1 MTWRRNRARLGGIT
15 YQSDS
20 TQSTTQGCKTICSRV
35 TDRALHAPTLKPTAE
50 LGAEATLPA
59 PTL

>member
-1 MTWRRNRARLGGIT
+1 MTRRRSRARLGGIT

-20 TQSTTQGCKTICSRV
+20 TQSMAQGCKTICSCV
-35 TDRALHAPTLKPTAE
+35 ADRALHALILKPTAE
-50 LGAEATLPA
+50 LGAEATLSA